1 MSRPGAAQ
9 DLSALSAS
17 LRKPLRPLWFGADR
31 GLAVIPEGYSRSLRD
46 VPFTP
51 VRAFY
56 ALLLSCRAEALAAAR
71 QVVCIMASETE
82 HPKRGESQR
91 PKMPCQAV
99 AL

>member
-1 MSRPGAAQ
+1 M
-9 DLSALSAS
+9 
-17 LRKPLRPLWFGADR
+17 RKPLRPLWFGADR

-51 VRAFY
+51 VRAHY
-56 ALLLSCRAEALAAAR
+56 LLLLLSCRAKALAAAR
-71 QVVCIMASETE
+71 QVLCIMASETE

-91 PKMPCQAV
+91 PKTPCQAV

>member
-1 MSRPGAAQ
+1 M
-9 DLSALSAS
+9 
-17 LRKPLRPLWFGADR
+17 RKPLRPLWFGADR

-46 VPFTP
+46 VSFTP
-51 VRAFY
+51 VRGRY
-56 ALLLSCRAEALAAAR
+56 ILLLLSCRAKALAAAR
-71 QVVCIMASETE
+71 QVLCIMASETE